1 MATEPQRRTYQDRLM
16 TLDEVCELL
25 QLSKQT
31 AYKQRAMGLFV
42 PGYRIGKWLRFR
54 YSDVQRWIEEHRDE
68 E

>member
-1 MATEPQRRTYQDRLM
+1 M

-68 E
+68 D